1 MLTTLEKCCSEVLTT
16 TKIRYTIRT
25 HPKLKERS
33 FKMASKNVFPLVRNL
48 PVWKFYYR
56 GNHTHPVR
64 TTIAVIENTT
74 NTVTGYVLRRGNDV
88 CARLQDAPIRTF
100 KKSEIASYNQIDSR
114 SKKAT
119 NSSRTTLTKHNLVD
133 LIVQGA

>member
-1 MLTTLEKCCSEVLTT
+1 
-16 TKIRYTIRT
+16 
-25 HPKLKERS
+25 
-33 FKMASKNVFPLVRNL
+33 MASKNVFPLIRNL

-100 KKSEIASYNQIDSR
+100 KKSEIASFNQIDSR
-114 SKKAT
+114 SKK
-119 NSSRTTLTKHNLVD
+119 SSTSSKTTLTKHNLVD